1 MFYLDKKEF
10 LDLIVNYQELG
21 EKMSRRNKDRLG
33 ILILSLVNH
42 IAMKPN
48 FSNYTYIDE
57 MKSNAIITIW
67 KGLNTFNPERTSE
80 AFSYFTT
87 TCFNAF
93 IQIIEK
99 EKITFE
105 RKQQI
110 MLDTI
115 ESARVND
122 PYRFAKKRFTQEIKE
137 SNSMY

>member
-1 MFYLDKKEF
+1 
-10 LDLIVNYQELG
+10 
-21 EKMSRRNKDRLG
+21 MSRRNKDRLG